1 MAVGTYLDD
10 AELKTTIFTPANAR
24 YVKIT
29 SMSEAGDRGP
39 FMSIA
44 EVNVY
49 EGTDLPPPPATAGS
63 WGLTIDFPLVPV
75 SAAIEWSSGRLLV
88 WSSFSP
94 SNFYGDSGHQT
105 VTAIYDPVTQ
115 VVSPRTV
122 TNVGHDMFCEGLSMD
137 ADGRIVATGG
147 NSDYGTSIYD
157 STSDSWSTGGVSDYL
172 DLVPFLN
179 CTSWAL
185 HPPFGQTSLDCQF
198 SKSRIG
204 SENSS
209 RIPIPGHVVRWSS
222 FHHWCILVWWIF
234 YKYSKEWGDLRYVYR
249 HLDRP
254 S

>member
-10 AELKTTIFTPANAR
+10 ANLKTTIFTPANAR

-29 SMSEAGDRGP
+29 SLSEAGDRGP

-49 EGTDLPPPPATAGS
+49 EGTDLPPSPATAGS
-63 WGLTIDFPLVPV
+63 WGLTIDFPLIPV

-94 SNFYGDSGHQT
+94 SNFVGDSGHQT
-105 VTAIYDPVTQ
+105 VTAVYDPATQ
-115 VVSPRTV
+115 LVSSRTV

-157 STSDSWSTGGVSDYL
+157 STSDSWSSGGVSDYL
-172 DLVPFLN
+172 RLVPYCN
-179 CTSWAL
+179 CTS
-185 HPPFGQTSLDCQF
+185 
-198 SKSRIG
+198 
-204 SENSS
+204 
-209 RIPIPGHVVRWSS
+209 
-222 FHHWCILVWWIF
+222 
-234 YKYSKEWGDLRYVYR
+234 
-249 HLDRP
+249 
-254 S
+254 